1 MLSPPDDPGLFDL
14 RVGSEVVLPAAG
26 DGDGITVSRPPGT
39 YTVSEL
45 AAPGTGTNLA
55 DYESKV
61 RCRRFPY
68 GSGRQRSGTVFE
80 NLKLTAGMT
89 ATCTFFNLRP
99 GSPAI
104 EIVKTGPLTAKAG
117 ETLHYTLDVTNI
129 GEVPFPEDA
138 VDVTDET
145 CDAPPELISKNGDP
159 SPSTLGPDETWTYK
173 CSHKTSGGADDCLP
187 RRIDNTGVVTAPP
200 VSDDDSISTI
210 ILCPDKPNP
219 PIPVP
224 PEPGPEPAPGPGP
237 APQPGPVVP
246 PGPPPPDAG
255 EAAVAGVQI
264 KKPTQG
270 CIATRVPRVTFRGTR
285 IHRIR
290 LFVNGRENRQLTIRT
305 LQRLVLHPRV
315 RLAPGRYRLRIRV
328 VFQRGSGTPPLT
340 LRGRIAICGQVAP
353 RFTG

>member
-1 MLSPPDDPGLFDL
+1 MSAFPD
-14 RVGSEVVLPAAG
+14 R
-26 DGDGITVSRPPGT
+26 
-39 YTVSEL
+39 
-45 AAPGTGTNLA
+45 
-55 DYESKV
+55 
-61 RCRRFPY
+61 
-68 GSGRQRSGTVFE
+68 SGRQRSGTVFE

-89 ATCTFFNLRP
+89 ATCTFFNIRP
-99 GSPAI
+99 GAPAI
-104 EIVKTGPLTAKAG
+104 EIVKTGPRTATAG
-117 ETLHYTLDVTNI
+117 DTLHYTLNVTNI

-138 VDVTDET
+138 VHVTDET
-145 CDAPPELISKNGDP
+145 CDDPQKLASKNGDS
-159 SPSTLGPDETWTYK
+159 SPGALGPGETWSYA
-173 CSHKTSGGADDCLP
+173 CSHKTSGGADECEP
-187 RRIDNTGVVTAPP
+187 RRIDNTGVVTASP

-210 ILCPDKPNP
+210 IRCPDKPDP

-224 PEPGPEPAPGPGP
+224 PEPGPQPGS

-255 EAAVAGVQI
+255 DAAVAGVQI

-290 LFVNGRENRQLTIRT
+290 LFVNGREDRQLTVRT

-328 VFQRGSGTPPLT
+328 TSNAARVRCP
-340 LRGRIAICGQVAP
+340 
-353 RFTG
+353 